1 MKNNSQ
7 IILTYESILINIKQL
22 IKNLLQFFSSEDP

>member
-1 MKNNSQ
+1 MKNTSQ
-7 IILTYESILINIKQL
+7 IILTGESILINIKQL